1 MADTQSAQLRP
12 EFIDKRRSYDKGV
25 PILAENAN
33 YGSIASMRTRLTA
46 LAPGTYTTSRLNT
59 MTTNDMVYALRLL
72 SADAAGI

>member
-1 MADTQSAQLRP
+1 MAEFQTAQLRP
-12 EFIDKRRSYDKGV
+12 EFIDKRRGWDKGT

-46 LAPGTYTTSRLNT
+46 LAAGTYTTSRLNA

-72 SADAAGI
+72 SADAAGV